1 MRTCEFC
8 HTDFKPRPQVK
19 KPRACANCQGK
30 RQRSNEYDWR
40 LRNPQYSSGE
50 YHELMR
56 EKRKRWLKEAA
67 ERLLKCVEVGRNFL
81 GVSFS
86 IDGMEIVLTEFLTSL
101 GTRRLNVYRYC
112 TNSA

>member
-1 MRTCEFC
+1 MHTCEFC

-40 LRNPQYSSGE
+40 LRNPQYSCAE
-50 YHELMR
+50 YHILMR

-67 ERLLKCVEVGRNFL
+67 VRLMKCIEVGRDFRTVITEP
-81 GVSFS
+81 VS
-86 IDGMEIVLTEFLTSL
+86 
-101 GTRRLNVYRYC
+101 
-112 TNSA
+112 